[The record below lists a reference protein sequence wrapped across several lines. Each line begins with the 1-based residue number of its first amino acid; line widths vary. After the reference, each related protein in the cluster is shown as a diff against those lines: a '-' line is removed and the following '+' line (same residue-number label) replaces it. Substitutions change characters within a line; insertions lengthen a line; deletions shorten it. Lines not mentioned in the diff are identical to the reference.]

1 MTALILASTSRYRAQ
16 LLSRLGL
23 PFSSAAPLVDESPL
37 PGEPPAALAQRL
49 AAAKAQA
56 VCAQAPGN
64 WVIGSDQVAELDGLP
79 LGKPGTREVACAQLA
94 AMSGRQVQFHT
105 AICLSDGIR
114 QLQTTDLTTVRFRP
128 LLAEEIARYVDAEQ
142 PLDCAGSF
150 KCEGLG
156 ISLFEAI
163 DNSDPAALVGLPL
176 IRLSDLLRQA
186 GYRLP

>member
-79 LGKPGTREVACAQLA
+79 VGKPGTREAACAQLA
-94 AMSGRQVQFHT
+94 AMSGRRVQFHT
-105 AICLSDGIR
+105 AICLSNGIH

-128 LLAEEIARYVDAEQ
+128 LLAEEIVRYVDAEQ

-163 DNSDPAALVGLPL
+163 DNSDPTALVGLPL
-176 IRLSDLLRQA
+176 IRLCQLLRQA
-186 GYRLP
+186 GYQLP